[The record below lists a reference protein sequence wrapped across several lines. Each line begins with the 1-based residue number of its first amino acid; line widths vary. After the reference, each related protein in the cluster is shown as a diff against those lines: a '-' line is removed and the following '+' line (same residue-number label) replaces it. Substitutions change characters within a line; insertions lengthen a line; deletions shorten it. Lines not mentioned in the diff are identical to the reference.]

1 MLERTRHAIR
11 CIPHFVWIQFQESG
25 AMLAGQRI
33 TLDARYT
40 GDRFAP
46 SPLVEE
52 EVISIDETVTETREI
67 HRKEHV

>member
-1 MLERTRHAIR
+1 
-11 CIPHFVWIQFQESG
+11 
-25 AMLAGQRI
+25 MLAGQRI

-52 EVISIDETVTETREI
+52 EVISIDETVTETRET
-67 HRKEHV
+67 HRREHV